1 MSLISNWLWGTSQLD
16 EAIDK
21 ATSELL
27 PAGSEDIALNLEICD
42 QIRSKSVPAKDA
54 MRALKRRLNHKNP
67 NVQLLTLGLTD
78 ICVKNGGDH
87 FLTEIA
93 SREFIDN
100 LISILRMDSL
110 NLDVKNTT
118 LRFLQNWSVAFEG
131 KPSLGYVSQACRNL
145 QNEGFKFPPKDLTAA
160 SSAMVDTQTAPEW
173 IDSDVCLR
181 CRTPFSF
188 TNRKHHCRNCGQVF
202 DQACSSKT
210 MTLPHFG
217 ITQEVRVCDTCYN
230 KMAKRADKNDKGHRH
245 SASMHSGRHSRAR
258 DLADAE
264 LQRAIQLSL
273 QQVGA
278 AGGHSRPGYV
288 PYQPTYRYSEP
299 PIVDRT
305 THPASPSEEED
316 PDLKAAIEASLRE
329 ANAPKPSAP
338 IVVETP
344 RSEQPSYDGPGY
356 SQSYP
361 PGVVPPHPAL
371 PTIPNYDLEPLETDA
386 ILTFSQTVEQVQA
399 QGGRDMSRYPAVN
412 ELYDKANSLRPKLAM
427 SVDDTGR
434 KEQMLSEMHEQLS
447 QAVRLYDQLLSQQVA
462 HPRWRPQENSPSMY
476 QNPGVSYAPPANGY
490 AHWGPP
496 NGYQAQPQPQPSYFP
511 TQEVHNSTQQPQMQY
526 HTQQPTSPHMQLS
539 QAASSPSTSYPQSS
553 YQASSPTPVPHA
565 SHTSLQHYTSPTPV
579 QHYSN
584 PSQQQYTASAPSV
597 QPSSQF
603 TPTSSTPVP
612 QVPQTPL
619 SQQYTSP
626 TPVQQYSTLPPEQH
640 TASAPPIQSS
650 SQFTPALPTP
660 TSPSQYS
667 SAIPAQQ
674 YSTLPQQQYATPTP
688 APPTQSSSQFTPTS
702 SSLSRQNTVSYAPPA
717 TPQPS
722 ASSLARSHTV
732 TYAARTHPQQTYTQP
747 YTPSR
752 QSAPTEPSQYQHQY
766 QNSSAPTA
774 TSGVTSLPQFPVAPT
789 SAPQTFSLYGSTPS
803 LPTGIAQTEERHEAL
818 LIDL

>member
-54 MRALKRRLNHKNP
+54 MRALKRRLDHKNP
-67 NVQLLTLGLTD
+67 NVQLLTLALTD
-78 ICVKNGGDH
+78 ICVKNGGDQ
-87 FLTEIA
+87 FLTEVG

-100 LISILRMDSL
+100 LVSILRMESL
-110 NLDVKNTT
+110 NLDVKNVI
-118 LRFLQNWSVAFEG
+118 LRLLQNWSVAFEG
-131 KPSLGYVSQACRNL
+131 KPSLGYVAQVCRNL

-181 CRTPFSF
+181 CRTAFSF

-210 MTLPHFG
+210 MPLPHFG

-230 KMAKRADKNDKGHRH
+230 KMAKRAEKSDKGHRH
-245 SASMHSGRHSRAR
+245 SVSMHSGRHSRAR

-273 QQVGA
+273 QEVGVA
-278 AGGHSRPGYV
+278 NGHARPGYV
-288 PYQPTYRYSEP
+288 PSQPTYQYSEP

-305 THPASPSEEED
+305 THPTITSEEEED

-329 ANAPKPSAP
+329 ANAPRPSAP

-344 RSEQPSYDGPGY
+344 RSEYPVYDGPGY

-361 PGVVPPHPAL
+361 PGVVPPHPVL
-371 PTIPNYDLEPLETDA
+371 PNIPNYDLEPLETDA

-447 QAVRLYDQLLSQQVA
+447 QAVRLYDQLLTQQVA
-462 HPRWRPQENSPSMY
+462 HPRWRSPETSPGMY
-476 QNPGVSYAPPANGY
+476 QNPGMSYAPPTNGY
-490 AHWGPP
+490 TQWASP
-496 NGYQAQPQPQPSYFP
+496 NGYQVPSSQPQPQPSYVPPPEINNTP
-511 TQEVHNSTQQPQMQY
+511 TQQSQTQWY
-526 HTQQPTSPHMQLS
+526 AQQPTSPQI
-539 QAASSPSTSYPQSS
+539 QQVQQISSASYPQTS
-553 YQASSPTPVPHA
+553 YQASSPTPVP
-565 SHTSLQHYTSPTPV
+565 Y
-579 QHYSN
+579 
-584 PSQQQYTASAPSV
+584 
-597 QPSSQF
+597 
-603 TPTSSTPVP
+603 VP
-612 QVPQTPL
+612 QAPP
-619 SQQYTSP
+619 SQQYTSS
-626 TPVQQYSTLPPEQH
+626 TPVQQYSTLPQQQQQQQPLPLQY
-640 TASAPPIQSS
+640 APTPTPPVQSS
-650 SQFTPALPTP
+650 SYFAP
-660 TSPSQYS
+660 TSPTPVPHTPQASLQQQYS
-667 SAIPAQQ
+667 SPTPVQQ
-674 YSTLPQQQYATPTP
+674 YSALPQQQQQQQYATPAAVP
-688 APPTQSSSQFTPTS
+688 AQSPSQFTPAS
-702 SSLSRQNTVSYAPPA
+702 SSLSRQNTISYAPSA
-717 TPQPS
+717 TPRPS
-722 ASSLARSHTV
+722 ASSSLARSNTV
-732 TYAARTHPQQTYTQP
+732 AHPSHAQPQQYP
-747 YTPSR
+747 Y
-752 QSAPTEPSQYQHQY
+752 QNQYQT
-766 QNSSAPTA
+766 SSAPA
-774 TSGVTSLPQFPVAPT
+774 THPSVTSLAQFPVAPT
-789 SAPQTFSLYGSTPS
+789 SAPQAFPLYGPTPS
-803 LPTGIAQTEERHEAL
+803 LPSGVAQTEERKEAL